1 MNISMVGRQVELT
14 DAIKQQIEASIDSL
28 GKFNLDIISVRAIA
42 SAEEKKGHKGK
53 GVTIEFTINL
63 PNKNTIVIKQRDDDL
78 YAAIDV
84 ATSRAQK
91 ALSRHHDRIRDH
103 KKEGMNEA
111 KAASKDINLSDAQEA
126 LEDEI
131 VPHELELYK
140 PQEVQDILE
149 NLKETG
155 RHFEIFNDI
164 DGKTRVLYKRNDGRF
179 GLY

>member
-14 DAIKQQIEASIDSL
+14 DSIKQQIEASIDSL
-28 GKFNLDIISVRAIA
+28 SKFNLDIISVRAIA
-42 SAEEKKGHKGK
+42 SGEEKKGHKGK
-53 GVTIEFTINL
+53 GVSIEFTLNL
-63 PNKNTIVIKQRDDDL
+63 PNKNTIVIKQRDDDM

-91 ALSRHHDRIRDH
+91 ALRRHHDRIRDH
-103 KKEGMNEA
+103 KKEGINEA
-111 KAASKDINLSDAQEA
+111 KAASKDINMSEEKLA

-131 VPHELELYK
+131 IPHELDLYK

-149 NLKETG
+149 GLKDSDKQ
-155 RHFEIFNDI
+155 FEIFNDI
-164 DGKTRVLYKRNDGRF
+164 DGKTRVLYKRKDGRF

>member
-14 DAIKQQIEASIDSL
+14 EAIKHQIETSIDSL
-28 GKFNLDIISVRAIA
+28 SKFNLDIISVRALA

-53 GVTIEFTINL
+53 GISIEFSINL

-84 ATSRAQK
+84 ATTRAQK
-91 ALSRHHDRIRDH
+91 ALRRHHDRIRDH
-103 KKEGMNEA
+103 KKEGINEA
-111 KAASKDINLSDAQEA
+111 KAASKDINMSEEKIS

-131 VPHELELYK
+131 VPHQLDLYK

-149 NLKETG
+149 SIKESDKQ
-155 RHFEIFNDI
+155 FEIFNDI
-164 DGKTRVLYKRNDGRF
+164 DGKTRVLYKRKDGRF

>member
-14 DAIKQQIEASIDSL
+14 DAIKQQIEASIDTLS
-28 GKFNLDIISVRAIA
+28 KFNLDIISVRAIA
-42 SAEEKKGHKGK
+42 SGEEKKGHKGK
-53 GVTIEFTINL
+53 GVSIEFTINL
-63 PNKNTIVIKQRDDDL
+63 PNKNTIVIKQSDDDL

-91 ALSRHHDRIRDH
+91 ALRRHHDRIRDH
-103 KKEGMNEA
+103 KKEGINGA
-111 KAASKDINLSDAQEA
+111 KAASKGINMSEEKES

-131 VPHELELYK
+131 VPLELDLYK
-140 PQEVQDILE
+140 PQEVQDVLE
-149 NLKETG
+149 NLKESDKQ
-155 RHFEIFNDI
+155 FEIFNDI

>member
-1 MNISMVGRQVELT
+1 MNTSMVGRQVELT
-14 DAIKQQIEASIDSL
+14 DSIKQQIETSIDSL
-28 GKFNLDIISVRAIA
+28 SKFNLDIISIRALA
-42 SAEEKKGHKGK
+42 SAEEKKGNKGK
-53 GVTIEFTINL
+53 GISIEFSIHL

-84 ATSRAQK
+84 ATTRAQK
-91 ALSRHHDRIRDH
+91 ALRRHHERIRDH
-103 KKEGMNEA
+103 KKEGINEA
-111 KAASKDINLSDAQEA
+111 KAASKDINMSEEKESV
-126 LEDEI
+126 EDEI
-131 VPHELELYK
+131 IPHELELYK

-155 RHFEIFNDI
+155 KQFEIFNDI

>member
-14 DAIKQQIEASIDSL
+14 DTIKQQIEASIDSL
-28 GKFNLDIISVRAIA
+28 SKYNLDIISVRAIA
-42 SAEEKKGHKGK
+42 SGEEKKGNRGK
-53 GVTIEFTINL
+53 NVSIEFTINL
-63 PNKNTIVIKQRDDDL
+63 PNKNTIVIKQSDDDL

-84 ATSRAQK
+84 AASRAQK

-103 KKEGMNEA
+103 KKEGINEA
-111 KAASKDINLSDAQEA
+111 KSASRDINMNDEKESM
-126 LEDEI
+126 EDEI

-149 NLKETG
+149 NLKESEKQ
-155 RHFEIFNDI
+155 FEIFNDI

>member
-1 MNISMVGRQVELT
+1 MNISMVGRHVELT
-14 DAIKQQIEASIDSL
+14 DAIKQQIEASIDTL

-42 SAEEKKGHKGK
+42 SAEEKKGNKGK
-53 GVTIEFTINL
+53 GVSLELTINL

-84 ATSRAQK
+84 AANRAQK
-91 ALSRHHDRIRDH
+91 ALRRHHDRIRDH
-103 KKEGMNEA
+103 KKEGINEA
-111 KAASKDINLSDAQEA
+111 KAASKGISMSEEKEA
-126 LEDEI
+126 IEDEI

-155 RHFEIFNDI
+155 KQFEIFNDI